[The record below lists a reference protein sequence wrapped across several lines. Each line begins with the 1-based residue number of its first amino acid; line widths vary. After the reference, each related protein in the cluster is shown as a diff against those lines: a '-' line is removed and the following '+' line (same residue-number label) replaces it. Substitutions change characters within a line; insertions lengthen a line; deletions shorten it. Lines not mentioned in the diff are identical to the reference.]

1 MKEVNIYRPAL
12 DYSANESYKS
22 LRTNLL
28 FCGEEK
34 KVIAITSC
42 TANEGRSIDYGEEM
56 DCGFA
61 CYMYRTGCWSCIYE
75 RAV

>member
-28 FCGEEK
+28 FAEK
-34 KVIAITSC
+34 RRK
-42 TANEGRSIDYGEEM
+42 
-56 DCGFA
+56 
-61 CYMYRTGCWSCIYE
+61 
-75 RAV
+75 

>member
-28 FCGEEK
+28 FCPEK
-34 KVIAITSC
+34 RRK
-42 TANEGRSIDYGEEM
+42 
-56 DCGFA
+56 
-61 CYMYRTGCWSCIYE
+61 
-75 RAV
+75 